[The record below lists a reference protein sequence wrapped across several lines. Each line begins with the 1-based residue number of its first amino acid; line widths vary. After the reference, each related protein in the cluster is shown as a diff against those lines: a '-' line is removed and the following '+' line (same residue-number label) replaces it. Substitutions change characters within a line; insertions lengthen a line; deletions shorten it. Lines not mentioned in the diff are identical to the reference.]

1 MDEKQFEII
10 CKKLDKIA
18 IALTIQNI
26 DDKDKKVS
34 ILKRAGFDSTEIGE
48 LLGIQNVCQMKGWK
62 KND

>member
-1 MDEKQFEII
+1 MEQKQFDII

-18 IALTIQNI
+18 LALTIQNI

-34 ILKRAGFDSTEIGE
+34 ILKNAGFGSTEIQE

-62 KND
+62 EK